1 MSIRDLFLEGSRLL
15 PAWRWQWRAAEP
27 RPGKGWQH
35 FCCGFGDPN
44 GSSKLMPK
52 LSQSRW
58 CRETSPRVLK
68 GIPFKGHPCSIW
80 GTSKT
85 SLTAKMPKIMRTNNL
100 FYSSINYP
108 QTCYWQQHTAPCS
121 EEFIIWALQDL
132 TKWCLAVPSSRE
144 MTQGIRMGQCLSKLL
159 WVGHCWPQ
167 LMQHLGFPL

>member
-1 MSIRDLFLEGSRLL
+1 
-15 PAWRWQWRAAEP
+15 
-27 RPGKGWQH
+27 
-35 FCCGFGDPN
+35 
-44 GSSKLMPK
+44 MPK

-100 FYSSINYP
+100 FYSNINYP
-108 QTCYWQQHTAPCS
+108 QTCYWQQHTAPCPK
-121 EEFIIWALQDL
+121 EFIIWALQDL
-132 TKWCLAVPSSRE
+132 TKWCLAGPSSRE

-159 WVGHCWPQ
+159 WEGIADHSSCSIWDSHCSW
-167 LMQHLGFPL
+167 MQQTSGGFGGQKQWNYL